1 MRQGQTLSAAENIKI
16 FVQVRTLLV
25 LRLDVKVDLKKIK
38 LYYMEDDGGSP
49 FGSPVHKE
57 LK

>member
-1 MRQGQTLSAAENIKI
+1 MLE
-16 FVQVRTLLV
+16 VLLLDHVRTSNV
-25 LRLDVKVDLKKIK
+25 LRLDTKVDLKKIK

-49 FGSPVHKE
+49 FASPVHKE